1 MPRGIAPPPSARSSP
16 VAFGTIGFT
25 PLMEKKFEYR
35 GDLAV
40 TPLAEILATI
50 HRYRVP
56 GVVTV
61 SREGRVR
68 RIYLDDGLV
77 VFATSNE
84 REVSL
89 GMYLLKRGLLK
100 PESAKEAEERRTRDG
115 LRLGQVLL
123 QMGFLTPEKLNEAV
137 EGQIREILW
146 SAFEW
151 DAGDVLFEIGGKRT
165 GELVRIDAPIPQV
178 ILEGVR
184 RSADVRR
191 LILRL
196 GSSSTVLER
205 TRNALLDL
213 FSGPERRY
221 YEGIDGRTPL
231 QHLAGQGP
239 GSVSENAR
247 ILYAFFCL
255 GLVRKVRGSG
265 AGARR
270 IQYKTEGGS
279 LGS

>member
-1 MPRGIAPPPSARSSP
+1 
-16 VAFGTIGFT
+16 
-25 PLMEKKFEYR
+25 MEKKFEYR

-56 GVVTV
+56 GVITV

-84 REVSL
+84 RDVGL
-89 GMYLLKRGLLK
+89 GFYLLKRGLLK
-100 PESAKEAEERRTRDG
+100 PEAAREAEERRTREG

-137 EGQIREILW
+137 DGQIREILW
-146 SAFEW
+146 GAFEW
-151 DAGDVLFEIGGKRT
+151 EAGDVLFEIGGKRT
-165 GELVRIDAPIPQV
+165 GELVRIDAPIPGV

-196 GSSSTVLER
+196 GTSNTVLER
-205 TRNALLDL
+205 TRNSLLEL
-213 FSGPERRY
+213 FTGPERHF
-221 YEGIDGRTPL
+221 YEAIDGRTPL
-231 QHLAGQGP
+231 QHLAGLGP

-255 GLVRKVRGSG
+255 GLVRKARGSG